1 MTPRK
6 ILIVEDDPVLLRGLR
21 DNFEAQGYQ
30 VRTAKDGQ
38 QGLEA
43 LLQEPPDLMLLDLM
57 LPKLDG
63 YEICRRARARR
74 LTLPILMLTARGQEE
89 DIVRG
94 LELGAD
100 DYVTKPFS
108 IRELLA
114 RVRAFL
120 RRQGTETPVYEFG
133 GCRLDL
139 AARKLFRDGRELALT
154 AKEFRLLEF
163 FLQRRGRALTR
174 DTILDGVWG
183 REVFVTDRSV
193 DRCVTTLR
201 GKVEP
206 DPRNPRFIRTIRDI
220 GYRFETLERAQH
232 ASAVGFT
239 HGNCS
244 ASQPPER
251 RRAEGS
257 NFGRFRVRK
266 RVFCIFTSRCVP
278 GISRVVT

>member
-30 VRTAKDGQ
+30 VRTAKDGE
-38 QGLEA
+38 QGLDA
-43 LLQEPPDLMLLDLM
+43 LLREPPDLVLLDLM

-63 YEICRRARARR
+63 YEICRRARQQG
-74 LTLPILMLTARGQEE
+74 LTLPIIMLTARGQEE
-89 DIVRG
+89 DILRG

-120 RRQGTETPVYEFG
+120 RRREAEPAGYEFG
-133 GCRLDL
+133 DCRLDL
-139 AARKLFRDGRELALT
+139 AAHKLFRKDRELELT
-154 AKEFRLLEF
+154 AKEFRLLKF
-163 FLQRRGRALTR
+163 FLERRGRALTR
-174 DTILDGVWG
+174 DMILDGVWG
-183 REVFVTDRSV
+183 HEVFVTDRSV

-201 GKVEP
+201 GKIEP

-220 GYRFETLERAQH
+220 GYRFETLE
-232 ASAVGFT
+232 
-239 HGNCS
+239 
-244 ASQPPER
+244 
-251 RRAEGS
+251 
-257 NFGRFRVRK
+257 
-266 RVFCIFTSRCVP
+266 
-278 GISRVVT
+278 